1 MISQEKRLIITF
13 RCTTDAIAMEKSCK
27 ATGAPGRLIPVPRS
41 ISASCGLSW
50 CAPLE
55 RNRSARGLDNLII
68 KLLSEKEQDLR
79 AG

>member
-50 CAPLE
+50 CADLNDLTALE
-55 RNRSARGLDNLII
+55 KILQKQELEPEGIYECMI
-68 KLLSEKEQDLR
+68 
-79 AG
+79 

>member
-27 ATGAPGRLIPVPRS
+27 TLGAPGRLIPVPRS

-55 RNRSARGLDNLII
+55 NRTALE
-68 KLLSEKEQDLR
+68 KLLQEQDLEPE
-79 AG
+79 GIYECLI

>member
-27 ATGAPGRLIPVPRS
+27 ALGAPGRLIPVPRS

-55 RNRSARGLDNLII
+55 SRIALEE
-68 KLLSEKEQDLR
+68 LLQEQDLEPE
-79 AG
+79 GIYECII

>member
-50 CAPLE
+50 CAALDE
-55 RNRSARGLDNLII
+55 REEIVAMM
-68 KLLSEKEQDLR
+68 EKVGIEPEDLHECLV
-79 AG
+79 

>member
-27 ATGAPGRLIPVPRS
+27 AIGAPGRLIPVPRS

-50 CAPLE
+50 CAAPDSRTVLE
-55 RNRSARGLDNLII
+55 
-68 KLLSEKEQDLR
+68 KLLQEHSLDAEGIYECII
-79 AG
+79 